1 MNEKDK
7 QVHGWLSN
15 LPRRNLQALACQH
28 GVEAWKDK
36 ANKSLVREIERKPE
50 VKKVALEMI
59 EGGIKVQ
66 PQPT

>member
-1 MNEKDK
+1 MNEKEK

-15 LPRRNLQALACQH
+15 LPRKNLQALASQH
-28 GVEAWKDK
+28 GVKVWKDK